1 MANLKNL
8 IGVSANGLGSIG
20 TGPATTKRVY
30 RAVALV
36 DKGELPAVGASYT
49 LVDTTSVTVSA
60 ANIGTVIKDLTY
72 KNKARFFP
80 DGSIKGTKE
89 NTVNITT
96 GEIYGDDTVEGVTG
110 EVTEKF
116 GFAFKN
122 FYQNVEGFNAI
133 RSNSDRYDVV
143 LFTNDTAEIYT
154 RADNNVQ
161 IYDVMDA
168 ADGDNM
174 KARNGSFGIAAR
186 GASGQVVPLNGI
198 YKSQLADDLKF
209 AFTVGADT
217 LVNLSAGTCSGLYKK
232 YSRTTS
238 STVSS
243 IPFTVAPS
251 ISCITFSLFVLT
263 NGVLQPAT
271 GATYASINSLTGMV
285 TFPSNHVAGETK
297 YVVQVQNEA
306 GVHGEYYL
314 AVTI

>member
-1 MANLKNL
+1 MANLKTL
-8 IGVSANGLGSIG
+8 IGVAANGLGSIG
-20 TGPATTKRVY
+20 TGPASTKRVY
-30 RAVALV
+30 RALALV

-49 LVDTTSVTVSA
+49 LLDSSTVTVSGA
-60 ANIGTVIKDLTY
+60 TLATVVKDLTY
-72 KNKARFFP
+72 RNKARFFP
-80 DGSIKGTKE
+80 DGSVKGTKE
-89 NTVNITT
+89 NTVNLTT
-96 GEIYGDDTVEGVTG
+96 GEIYGDDTVEGTTG

-116 GFAFKN
+116 GITFRN

-133 RSNSDRYDVV
+133 RANSDKYDVA

-154 RADNNVQ
+154 RATNNTQ
-161 IYDVMDA
+161 IYDVMDS

-186 GASGQVVPLNGI
+186 GVSGQVVPLDGV
-198 YKSQLADDLKF
+198 YKADLADDLKF
-209 AFTVGADT
+209 TFTVGSLT
-217 LVNLSAGTCSGLYKK
+217 NLTAGTCSGQYKK

-251 ISCITFSLFVLT
+251 ISCITFSLFILT

-271 GATYASINSLTGMV
+271 GATYASINSATGTV
-285 TFPSNHVAGETK
+285 TFPSNHVSGETK
-297 YVVQVQNEA
+297 YVVQVQNEV